1 MPFHAHDFYKP
12 PRIFL
17 MCHYLWSTFDNM
29 LNENVLG
36 NHLQH
41 FRLPREKIE
50 FDILIILRIQQGA
63 VTNTASLDSWC
74 DEEKFTSVTKSH
86 DFGKKCYPKAMHS
99 RILLTVVIERLIC
112 RPHKFQRRLNEP
124 AINSSNF
131 CVTPWGKKIA
141 IELKA
146 TIITD
151 CRLFL
156 H

>member
-17 MCHYLWSTFDNM
+17 TCHYLWSTFDNM
-29 LNENVLG
+29 WNENVLG
-36 NHLQH
+36 NHLQD
-41 FRLPREKIE
+41 FRLPREKS
-50 FDILIILRIQQGA
+50 LISWSFWEYNRELSQTQPHWTFGA
-63 VTNTASLDSWC
+63 MRRNLLVSQNHMTL
-74 DEEKFTSVTKSH
+74 E
-86 DFGKKCYPKAMHS
+86 KKCYPKVMHS

-112 RPHKFQRRLNEP
+112 SPHKFQRWLNEP

-131 CVTPWGKKIA
+131 CVTPWEKKIA